1 MSSLVRSVVRIHLI
15 GPIVSVSLICL
26 VIGIM
31 QICPVIQ
38 LCFGMCFSWYL
49 SHNQPPFWTEKSP
62 RTLLRAWT
70 TIIRKT
76 ALHATKQ
83 TRRKNTFSGSI
94 LWCKASK
101 QQGDNDSQPANC
113 FLNSIMRIWL
123 ESIVSRI
130 YIFFY
135 SLRCL
140 CHCRSIWFVLS
151 WYERSKFRTV
161 QQFSTFMITWMGSE
175 CNGELQ
181 ISPHVQFRV
190 YQMNP
195 LWKPSWPKSQDG
207 FHTLEISFNPHTFW
221 SSQLVPEP
229 PYKHHQ

>member
-1 MSSLVRSVVRIHLI
+1 MSERSCRSSQVTTSAQKCTLTYRAPPILIIVFRIVRRPLGHPMRFVSAVCIVSSLVRSVVRIHLI

-70 TIIRKT
+70 AIIWKT

-83 TRRKNTFSGSI
+83 TRRKNTFFGSI

-130 YIFFY
+130 Y
-135 SLRCL
+135 S
-140 CHCRSIWFVLS
+140 FV
-151 WYERSKFRTV
+151 R
-161 QQFSTFMITWMGSE
+161 
-175 CNGELQ
+175 
-181 ISPHVQFRV
+181 
-190 YQMNP
+190 
-195 LWKPSWPKSQDG
+195 
-207 FHTLEISFNPHTFW
+207 
-221 SSQLVPEP
+221 
-229 PYKHHQ
+229 

>member
-1 MSSLVRSVVRIHLI
+1 MYFDIPCTSNLIIVFRIVRRPLGHPMRFVSAVCIVSSLVRSVVRIHLI

-62 RTLLRAWT
+62 RTLLRAWAA
-70 TIIRKT
+70 IIRKT

-83 TRRKNTFSGSI
+83 TRRKNTFFGSI

-101 QQGDNDSQPANC
+101 QQEDNDSQPANC
-113 FLNSIMRIWL
+113 FLNSTMRIWL

-130 YIFFY
+130 YIFFTRFIVYVTAVRYDSY
-135 SLRCL
+135 S
-140 CHCRSIWFVLS
+140 HD
-151 WYERSKFRTV
+151 TND
-161 QQFSTFMITWMGSE
+161 Q
-175 CNGELQ
+175 
-181 ISPHVQFRV
+181 
-190 YQMNP
+190 
-195 LWKPSWPKSQDG
+195 
-207 FHTLEISFNPHTFW
+207 
-221 SSQLVPEP
+221 SSGQSNNSALAW
-229 PYKHHQ
+229 

>member
-1 MSSLVRSVVRIHLI
+1 MRPLGHSMRFVSAVCIVSSLVRAVVRIHLI

-113 FLNSIMRIWL
+113 FLNSTMRIWL

-130 YIFFY
+130 YSFVCKIVYVSAVQYDSY
-135 SLRCL
+135 SHATNDQSSGQSNNL
-140 CHCRSIWFVLS
+140 VLS
-151 WYERSKFRTV
+151 W
-161 QQFSTFMITWMGSE
+161 
-175 CNGELQ
+175 
-181 ISPHVQFRV
+181 
-190 YQMNP
+190 
-195 LWKPSWPKSQDG
+195 
-207 FHTLEISFNPHTFW
+207 
-221 SSQLVPEP
+221 
-229 PYKHHQ
+229 